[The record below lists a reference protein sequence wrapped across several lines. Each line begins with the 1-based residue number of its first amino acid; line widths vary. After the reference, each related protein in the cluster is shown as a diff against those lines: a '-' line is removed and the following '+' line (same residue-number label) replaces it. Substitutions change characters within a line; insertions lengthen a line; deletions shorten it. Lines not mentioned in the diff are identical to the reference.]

1 MKKGYVVCPECKG
14 NGFVKVPYEQA
25 REEQHAN
32 CPTCGAQGEVLDKDT
47 EKYVEELKSKL

>member
-1 MKKGYVVCPECKG
+1 MKEGYVVCPECKG

-47 EKYVEELKSKL
+47 EKYVEELKNKL

>member
-25 REEQHAN
+25 REELHAN

-47 EKYVEELKSKL
+47 EKYVEELKKKL